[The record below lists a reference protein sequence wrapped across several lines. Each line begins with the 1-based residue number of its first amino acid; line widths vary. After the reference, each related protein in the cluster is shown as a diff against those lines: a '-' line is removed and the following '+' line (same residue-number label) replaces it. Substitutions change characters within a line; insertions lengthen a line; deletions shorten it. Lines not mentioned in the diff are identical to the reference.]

1 MAFSDMNDVEQE
13 LGEEK
18 PPKRNGNGNGNRTF
32 LIIAGVLGGIMIL
45 ALLCI
50 AGLAL
55 YRYIPA
61 QRAAQSI
68 KATQDAQNAADI
80 LAMSQTA
87 AVPTATATRQP
98 TYTPTN
104 TSTSTSTPVIVL
116 LPTKSPTHDI
126 AIVTRDYLL
135 TQTAVSSLSSQ
146 AATALPSAAAFT
158 PTQLPS
164 AAAFTPT
171 QLPSA
176 TPFTPTQLPSATPFT
191 PTQLPSATP
200 FTPTQLPSA
209 ATFTP
214 TKLPSA
220 TPFTP
225 SPLPSAT
232 PFTPTPT
239 GLPSTG
245 IAEQLGTP
253 GLLIAA
259 IVLVAV
265 VFVMRRLRT
274 AS

>member
-164 AAAFTPT
+164 A
-171 QLPSA
+171 

-191 PTQLPSATP
+191 PTKLPSATP